1 MAKPDFLKKL
11 AQEITE
17 SLPAHFQAF
26 KKDLDKNCHLTL
38 KKVFSKLDVVS
49 REEFDVQ
56 SKVLTRTRKKIE
68 ELEEMIKHLEKKKHK
83 S

>member
-1 MAKPDFLKKL
+1 MPKPDFLKHL
-11 AQEITE
+11 AQQISEA
-17 SLPAHFQAF
+17 LPAHLQAF
-26 KKDLDKNCHLTL
+26 KKDFDKNCHLTL

-56 SKVLTRTRKKIE
+56 SKVLARTRKKME
-68 ELEEMIKHLEKKKHK
+68 ELEEMLKTLEKKKPK